1 MFPDLHLV
9 HPVVSNRGL
18 ADEKHK
24 AGLVRR
30 GKFAQGAHEW
40 FVVLHA
46 TCRVC
51 EETLDSF

>member
-1 MFPDLHLV
+1 MCPDLQLV
-9 HPVVSNRGL
+9 HPVVSNQGL

-24 AGLVRR
+24 VGLVRR
-30 GKFAQGAHEW
+30 DKFAQGDHEW

-46 TCRVC
+46 TCRVY